1 MAGMQY
7 QEKTAQENLQ
17 HPVVDAV
24 FFVHKSAKKYEK
36 NKNSVYWM
44 IENVE
49 NSKKKQKGAKKTRKM
64 KNKKNRKKIEKES
77 ERLEAVRL
85 RSAPKAP

>member
-1 MAGMQY
+1 M
-7 QEKTAQENLQ
+7 
-17 HPVVDAV
+17 DAV
-24 FFVHKSAKKYEK
+24 FRAEIRKKIRK

-49 NSKKKQKGAKKTRKM
+49 KSRKQKEAKKTRKI

-85 RSAPKAP
+85 RSAPKAT